1 MFTIALCVPL
11 LYETVYRKQQDASV
25 HSDLQSECTP
35 SCRIFAIRQ
44 EGGSEDSYILT
55 LEYIIY

>member
-35 SCRIFAIRQ
+35 SCRPPSCWIYNPAGQ
-44 EGGSEDSYILT
+44 SDGGSEDS
-55 LEYIIY
+55 